1 MNVSTAMAQLH
12 AALKDLRIQWEEVKS
27 EWKDAV
33 QRDFDVN
40 HWEPLEAQVIAALRE
55 MDRLN
60 VTLYRV
66 EQDTR

>member
-12 AALKDLRIQWEEVKS
+12 SALKDLRASWEETKT

-33 QRDFDVN
+33 QRDFEVTY
-40 HWEPLEAQVIAALRE
+40 WEPIESQVSAALRE

-60 VTLYRV
+60 VTLYRI
-66 EQDTR
+66 EQETS

>member
-12 AALKDLRIQWEEVKS
+12 SALKDLRAVWQETKT

-33 QRDFDVN
+33 QRDFETN
-40 HWEPLEAQVIAALRE
+40 HWDPLESQVMAALRE
-55 MDRLN
+55 MDRLS
-60 VTLYRV
+60 VTLFRV